1 MILMRADQAP
11 GGTGRAK
18 TGCMERPTP
27 ETLVDIHEITE
38 LKYRY
43 ARTLDNKLWDEFAD
57 TLTEDVEA
65 TYGTAVHGAPLE
77 FTSRAGVVEYMRSS
91 LTTDITSV
99 HTMTHPEIHVSGDTA
114 TGSWAMSD
122 VVIVPA
128 HSVLITGTS
137 YYTDR
142 YRRDA
147 DGTWRISH
155 ISYYRLYEAVQNTKD
170 IGFNLIANRWS
181 Q

>member
-1 MILMRADQAP
+1 MYARPATAATARAM
-11 GGTGRAK
+11 
-18 TGCMERPTP
+18 TGCMPRPTA
-27 ETLVDIHEITE
+27 ETLADIHEITV

-57 TLTEDVEA
+57 TLTEDVQA

-77 FTSRAGVVEYMRSS
+77 FTSRAAVVEYMRTS

-99 HTMTHPEIHVSGDTA
+99 HTMSHPEINVTGDTA

-122 VVIVPA
+122 VVIVPG
-128 HSVLITGTS
+128 HNVLITGTS

-142 YRRDA
+142 YRRDS
-147 DGTWRISH
+147 DGSWRISH
-155 ISYYRLYEAVQNTKD
+155 ISYYRLYEAMQNTKD
-170 IGFNLIANRWS
+170 IGFHLIANRWS

>member
-1 MILMRADQAP
+1 MSH
-11 GGTGRAK
+11 T
-18 TGCMERPTP
+18 RPRRVLRLASMTP

-77 FTSRAGVVEYMRSS
+77 FTSRTGVVDYMRSS
-91 LTTDITSV
+91 LTADITSV
-99 HTMTHPEIHVSGDTA
+99 HTMSHPEIAVDGDTA

-147 DGTWRISH
+147 DGKWRISY
-155 ISYYRLYEAVQNTKD
+155 ISYYRLYEAMQNTKD

>member
-1 MILMRADQAP
+1 MESPTLAD
-11 GGTGRAK
+11 
-18 TGCMERPTP
+18 
-27 ETLVDIHEITE
+27 LVDIHEITE

-43 ARTLDNKLWDEFAD
+43 ARTLDNKMWDEFAE
-57 TLTEDVEA
+57 TLTEDLQA

-77 FTSRAGVVEYMRSS
+77 FTSRAEVVDYMRTS

-99 HTMTHPEIHVSGDTA
+99 HTMSHPEIQVDGDTA

-128 HSVLITGTS
+128 HSVVITGTS

-142 YRRDA
+142 YRRGV
-147 DGTWRISH
+147 DGKWRISY
-155 ISYYRLYEAVQNTKD
+155 ISYYRLYEAMQNTKE